1 MERLI
6 SMKHFVQGL
15 ILAMQFLTRI
25 PIPIACPW
33 ERQSIKGALSSFG
46 IVGLIIGGILA
57 LTLSITDSVFPE
69 WMSALLIVTLW
80 VFLTGGLHL
89 DGLMDVA
96 DAVGSNAPLEKKL
109 VIMKDPQVGS
119 FAVLTAIFHL
129 VWKVAFIYGF
139 LTYPDMELQ
148 LLLLC
153 VILIPACSRL
163 IPLFLLYYVP
173 VMKQEGLAYQWKQH
187 ISVREVFIGTAI
199 VFIYTLLYPY
209 MFLIFLSYFV
219 YFFFIRIWI
228 LKNFKGING
237 DILGASIEGG
247 ELWGLFILWMYTWFV
262 MG

>member
-6 SMKHFVQGL
+6 SVKKFVIGF

-25 PIPIACPW
+25 PIPIECPW
-33 ERQSIKGALSSFG
+33 EKQSIKGALTSFG

-57 LTLSITDSVFPE
+57 LAITLTDTVFPV
-69 WMSALLIVTLW
+69 WMSALFIVTLW

-96 DAVGSNAPLEKKL
+96 DAVGSNAPFEKKL
-109 VIMKDPQVGS
+109 KIMKDPQVGS
-119 FAVLTAIFHL
+119 FAVLTVIFQI
-129 VWKVAFIYGF
+129 VWKFAFIYG
-139 LTYPDMELQ
+139 LVIQTNLEYNH
-148 LLLLC
+148 LLFC

-163 IPLFLLYYVP
+163 IPLYLLYFVP
-173 VMKQEGLAYQWKQH
+173 VMKQEGLAYQWRLH
-187 ISVREVFIGTAI
+187 ISVREVIIGTVM
-199 VFIYTLLYPY
+199 VFLYTLLFPK
-209 MFLIFLSYFV
+209 MLFIFFSYIV
-219 YFFFIRIWI
+219 YFLFIRTWI